1 MARMFGTE
9 RIPAA
14 GVMGK
19 QQKDAAD
26 FETPLFAAQVKK
38 GYKQPSYLRE
48 WMDGIVASAGDKLPV
63 VIWSEN
69 RGHDKDALVFLRA
82 QDFANLTQPRLEL
95 AQDIQDNALMLLSH
109 HDRSVRSLALFV
121 SQLADTVDPAKPK
134 LLISK

>member
-19 QQKDAAD
+19 VQKDAPD

-69 RGHDKDALVFLRA
+69 RGHDKAALVFLRA
-82 QDFANLTQPRLEL
+82 QDFANLTRPRLEL
-95 AQDIQDNALMLLSH
+95 EQSVQDEALALLTH
-109 HDRSVRSLALFV
+109 PDPAVRSLALFV
-121 SQLADTVDPAKPK
+121 SSLADAVDPAKPK

>member
-1 MARMFGTE
+1 VADRTWKAFERRMARMFGTE

-48 WMDGIVASAGDKLPV
+48 WLQGIVGACGSKLPV

-69 RGHDKDALVFLRA
+69 RGKDDDALVFLRA
-82 QDFANLTQPRLEL
+82 RDFA
-95 AQDIQDNALMLLSH
+95 LL
-109 HDRSVRSLALFV
+109 VA
-121 SQLADTVDPAKPK
+121 LADANAPASSEP
-134 LLISK
+134 

>member
-48 WMDGIVASAGDKLPV
+48 WMQGIVGAANGKLPV

-69 RGHDKDALVFLRA
+69 RGRDEQALVFMRA
-82 QDFANLTQPRLEL
+82 LDFANLTRPRLEL
-95 AQDIQDNALMLLSH
+95 EQSVQDEALALLSH
-109 HDRSVRSLALFV
+109 PDPAVRSLALFV
-121 SQLADTVDPAKPK
+121 SQLADTVVAPETKP
-134 LLISK
+134 LITK